1 MSNASAIQFQPRKTP
16 VQARSV
22 ASVDAILEATI
33 QVLIK
38 DGKLNLTT
46 TRVAHRAGVSVGTLY
61 QYFPNKSALLQAL
74 LRDKLSGVTSAIEDV
89 GREMRG
95 AALPAMADALV
106 KAFVT
111 AKFKHA
117 AASVALYAASEDL
130 GGKKIAREMQ
140 LRSVLAIEKMIRSS
154 SEKVSGDPAALAQTL
169 QGAISGV
176 SRATL
181 EYGVKPGAMEAMER
195 ELIVLTRAYLQASA
209 GQISPSARPQVRESL
224 SSPPNPS
231 KSPNPA

>member
-1 MSNASAIQFQPRKTP
+1 LSTAIATRFQPRKTP

-33 QVLIK
+33 QVLLK
-38 DGKLNLTT
+38 DGKMNLTT
-46 TRVAHRAGVSVGTLY
+46 TRVAERAGVSVGTLY

-74 LRDKLSGVTSAIEDV
+74 LRDKLSAVIASVEKVSID
-89 GREMRG
+89 MHG
-95 AALPAMADALV
+95 APLADMAEALV
-106 KAFVT
+106 KAFVA

-117 AASVALYAASEDL
+117 GVSVALYAASEDL

-140 LRSVLAIEKMIRSS
+140 LRSVTAIQQMIQSS
-154 SEKVSGDPAALAQTL
+154 SETISGDPAAIAQTL

-181 EYGVKPGAMEAMER
+181 ENGVNPSAMQSMEQQ
-195 ELIVLTRAYLQASA
+195 LIVLTTAYLRASA
-209 GQISPSARPQVRESL
+209 AVLVSGTSHVQNL
-224 SSPPNPS
+224 SSPPTPL
-231 KSPNPA
+231 KSPNPL